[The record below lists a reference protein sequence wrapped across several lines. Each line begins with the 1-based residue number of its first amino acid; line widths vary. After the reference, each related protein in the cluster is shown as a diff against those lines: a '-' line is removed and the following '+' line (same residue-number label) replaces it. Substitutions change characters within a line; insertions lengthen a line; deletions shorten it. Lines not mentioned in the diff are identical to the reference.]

1 MNPLFRL
8 MTILVAVALV
18 VLVSAG
24 CAGESHKKK
33 RHTSPPVS
41 PPPVE
46 EPPVV
51 EPPPVEP
58 PPEEPPPVS
67 ETGSLIV
74 TISPDEANPD
84 AEWYR
89 IKITG
94 EKLTKPLFV
103 DALPDATSVSVGTL
117 PTSSVTV
124 QVTAWEDRV
133 NA

>member
-1 MNPLFRL
+1 MNSLFRL
-8 MTILVAVALV
+8 MTILVAVALMIP
-18 VLVSAG
+18 AG
-24 CAGESHKKK
+24 CAGESQKKK
-33 RHTSPPVS
+33 RHTSPPVT

-58 PPEEPPPVS
+58 PPEEPLPVS

-74 TISPDEANPD
+74 KISPDAENPY
-84 AEWYR
+84 AEWRR

-94 EKLTKPLFV
+94 EKLTEPLFV

-117 PTSSVTV
+117 
-124 QVTAWEDRV
+124 
-133 NA
+133 